1 MAHNRWEPQL
11 APGAMFRV
19 KQRCTP
25 SIPQTGN
32 IQQTH
37 LGNKDKPSRE
47 GTRVS
52 LKHIFSMNGLLMWH
66 FKRTQREGDTWSS
79 LGGVSRC
86 DKLCN
91 SLCADVI
98 VFHYSRYYKHQTH
111 NDTHRHHLLIDGI
124 PRAIINSHYFQNQKK
139 LNKRNDVQCVTEHSW
154 WAMLMGGHVMML
166 PWCLWGHYYHIW
178 YLNISE
184 VRHHRQTILQ
194 AMNIHY
200 HLCTEPGPVIAR

>member
-52 LKHIFSMNGLLMWH
+52 LKHIFSMKGLLMWH

-111 NDTHRHHLLIDGI
+111 NDTHSHHLL
-124 PRAIINSHYFQNQKK
+124 S
-139 LNKRNDVQCVTEHSW
+139 
-154 WAMLMGGHVMML
+154 LMGSLVPSL
-166 PWCLWGHYYHIW
+166 TVIIFKIKRSWI
-178 YLNISE
+178 N
-184 VRHHRQTILQ
+184 
-194 AMNIHY
+194 AMTYNASPNNRDG
-200 HLCTEPGPVIAR
+200 PG